1 MNVTTM
7 HAPPPLI
14 ELLDMKKAFGAVR
27 ALDGVSARFRPGSF
41 HALLGENGAG
51 KSTLVKCLMGFHAA
65 DAGTIRIG
73 GEARA
78 IRDPRAANAAG
89 LGMVYQHFTLV
100 PSMTVAENLVL
111 ARADLAAVID
121 WRAERKRIDAFLE
134 RMPFRLDPDAP
145 ATALAA
151 GEKQKLEILKQLYL
165 GVRVLILDEPTSVLT
180 PQESDEVLSHAR
192 KLADAGLLTVVLI
205 THKFR
210 EVRAHAGEV
219 TVLRGG
225 RNAGGG
231 KVAALDTDA
240 LIEMTFG
247 ARPAPAGAA
256 RSERVGGGNS
266 GGGNS
271 GGAPYLE
278 LRDIS
283 ALNDR
288 GSPAVRDFSLQ
299 VAAGEIVGVAGV
311 SGNGQ
316 KELVEVLAGQREPEG
331 GGIAVAGKPYGRSR
345 AEMRACGVY
354 LLAEEP
360 LHSSCVRAMSVADN
374 LALRD
379 FDAPGSTP
387 DAKRGGWFVDRAA
400 IERNARDLIARFG
413 IRCAGPGARIDTL
426 SGGNVQRTVLARELG
441 GDVRL
446 LIAQNPCLGLDFA
459 ATREIRERILQA
471 RNGGAAVLLLS
482 EDLDELLELA
492 DRIVVMLDGRLVF
505 STPRAQAGAAELG
518 QHMTGSGR
526 RL

>member
-1 MNVTTM
+1 MDA
-7 HAPPPLI
+7 APPPLI

-27 ALDGVSARFRPGSF
+27 ALDGVSARFEPGSF

-51 KSTLVKCLMGFHAA
+51 KSTFVKCLMGFHAA
-65 DAGTIRIG
+65 DAGTIRIA

-111 ARADLAAVID
+111 ARADLAGIID
-121 WRAERKRIDAFLE
+121 WRAERKRIDAFLA

-192 KLADAGLLTVVLI
+192 RLADAGLLTVVLI

-240 LIEMTFG
+240 LVEMTFG
-247 ARPAPAGAA
+247 ARPAAASAA
-256 RSERVGGGNS
+256 RAERS
-266 GGGNS
+266 P
-271 GGAPYLE
+271 GASYLE
-278 LRDIS
+278 LRAIS

-288 GSPAVRDFSLQ
+288 GSPAVRELSLQ

-331 GGIAVAGKPYGRSR
+331 GSIAVAGKPYGRSR
-345 AEMRACGVY
+345 AEMRAAGVY

-360 LHSSCVRAMSVADN
+360 LQSSCVRAMSVADN

-379 FDAPGSTP
+379 FDAPECTR
-387 DAKRGGWFVDRAA
+387 AGWFVERAA
-400 IERNARDLIARFG
+400 IERRARDLIGRFG

-441 GDVRL
+441 RDVRL

-459 ATREIRERILQA
+459 ATREIRERMLEA
-471 RNGGAAVLLLS
+471 RNRGAAVLLLS

-492 DRIVVMLDGRLVF
+492 DRILVMLDGRLVY

-518 QHMTGSGR
+518 LHMTGHHAGLEQR
-526 RL
+526 R

>member
-1 MNVTTM
+1 MTDTR
-7 HAPPPLI
+7 PPPLI
-14 ELLDMKKAFGAVR
+14 EMIDIKKAFGAVR
-27 ALDGVSARFRPGSF
+27 ALDGVSVRFEPGSF

-51 KSTLVKCLMGFHAA
+51 KSTLVKCLMGFYAT
-65 DAGTIRIG
+65 DSGIIRVD

-111 ARADLAAVID
+111 ARPDLPAVID
-121 WRAERKRIDAFLE
+121 WRAERKRIDAFLA
-134 RMPFRLDPDAP
+134 RMPFSLDPDAP

-210 EVRAHAGEV
+210 EVRAHAGDV
-219 TVLRGG
+219 SVLRGG
-225 RNAGGG
+225 KNAGGG
-231 KVAALDTDA
+231 RVAALDTEA

-247 ARPAPAGAA
+247 ARPAPVSAA
-256 RSERVGGGNS
+256 RTEHSP
-266 GGGNS
+266 
-271 GGAPYLE
+271 GAIYFA
-278 LRDIS
+278 LRGLS

-288 GSPAVRDFSLQ
+288 GSLAVRDLSLQ
-299 VAAGEIVGVAGV
+299 VAAGEVVGVAGV

-316 KELVEVLAGQREPEG
+316 KELVEVLAGQREPEAG
-331 GGIAVAGKPYGRSR
+331 SIEVAGRTYARSR
-345 AEMRACGVY
+345 AEMRALGVY

-360 LHSSCVRAMSVADN
+360 LNSSCVRSLSVADN

-379 FDAPGSTP
+379 FDAPGF
-387 DAKRGGWFVDRAA
+387 ARAGWFVDRAA
-400 IERNARDLIARFG
+400 IAQRARDLIGRFG
-413 IRCAGPGARIDTL
+413 IRCSGPGARIDTL
-426 SGGNVQRTVLARELG
+426 SGGNVQRAVLARELA

-446 LIAQNPCLGLDFA
+446 LIVQNPCLGLDYA
-459 ATREIRERILQA
+459 ATREIRERILEA
-471 RNGGAAVLLLS
+471 RNRGAAVLLLS

-505 STPRAQAGAAELG
+505 ATTRAAAGAAELG
-518 QHMTGSGR
+518 RHMTGHHAGAVIA
-526 RL
+526 